1 VKYLAQFLAYAAF
14 AAIVGLLS
22 VWPEYRLLAPDQ
34 AVVSLT
40 ISHAGQRIRECRRLT
55 QDELNE
61 LPPNMRKPTDC
72 PRERHP
78 IRVEL
83 RADGS
88 VLFQETAPPSGLW
101 SDGKAT
107 VYRRIQMDAGRHELF
122 VGMNDS
128 GGEDEFD
135 FVLQSNLALAR
146 GQNLVIDFDELQ
158 QTFVF
163 R

>member
-1 VKYLAQFLAYAAF
+1 VKYLTQIVAYAAF
-14 AAIVGLLS
+14 AAFVGLLS
-22 VWPEYRLLAPDQ
+22 VWPRYRLLRPDE

-40 ISHAGQRIRECRRLT
+40 FSHAGQRIGACRRLT
-55 QDELNE
+55 QEELNR
-61 LPPNMRKPTDC
+61 LPPNMRRPTDC

-78 IRVEL
+78 ISVEF
-83 RADGS
+83 RADGT
-88 VLFQETAPPSGLW
+88 VLYRDRLLPSGLW

-107 VYRRIQMDAGRHELF
+107 VYRRLRIDAGRHDLYI
-122 VGMNDS
+122 GMNDS
-128 GGEDEFD
+128 GKDEGFNYESAMTRD
-135 FVLQSNLALAR
+135 VLP